1 MTMYRILIVCL
12 AILLSCGAFCQKTA
26 RSPEQIR
33 KEMADIRR
41 STNWSNEAA
50 ANKAQAKIEAL
61 SKELLMAGQARQM
74 QAAGIKADSARLN
87 EDAEYKMGLW
97 KQMLAAADQ
106 GEGGDILLAKL
117 LREEIVEAYK
127 NDESPII
134 KNPEI
139 FEEQAYLCIDMSVP
153 TVQRMI
159 DQMDKFKSIKVLL
172 ITCSKTPVP
181 VNLDDILNRAKNY
194 PIEQLHII
202 NFKHFVTR
210 VPGSVGNFK
219 NLQTLSLFNNQI
231 DDLPVEMAFLSSL
244 KKLYVDINPIS
255 TLFPEINTLQ
265 MLKDLGV
272 AKTNIPE
279 DERLKLKKILAN
291 CNILEE

>member
-12 AILLSCGAFCQKTA
+12 AILLICGEFCQKTA

-41 STNWSNEAA
+41 STDWSNEAA

-61 SKELLMAGQARQM
+61 SKEMLMAGQARQM

-139 FEEQAYLCIDMSVP
+139 FEEQAYLCIDMSLP

-172 ITCSKTPVP
+172 ITCNKAPVP

-194 PIEQLHII
+194 PLEQLHII

-265 MLKDLGV
+265 MLKELGV

>member
-1 MTMYRILIVCL
+1 MYRILIVCL

-41 STNWSNEAA
+41 STDWSNEAA

-61 SKELLMAGQARQM
+61 SKEMLMAGQARQI

-139 FEEQAYLCIDMSVP
+139 FEEQAYLCIDMSLP

-172 ITCSKTPVP
+172 ITCSKAPVP

-194 PIEQLHII
+194 PLEQLHII

-265 MLKDLGV
+265 MLKELGV